1 MNRGTAGQ
9 WARWLLLWL
18 LPLHALAQPVA
29 PDVLV
34 RTTVTE
40 VLQSI
45 RQSSDARVVQD
56 AVERKV
62 LPHFDFKAMTQLA
75 MGKSWRDATTAQQ
88 ARLETA
94 FRELLVRTY
103 TAALSNASKV
113 ERTVDVRPLVLAA
126 GETETLVR
134 TQVKESGRPP
144 LSIDYRMTLSAAG
157 WKVTDIVA
165 EGASLVISYRSS
177 FSAEIS
183 RSGIDGL
190 IRALEDK
197 NRQAAKA

>member
-1 MNRGTAGQ
+1 MNRRTARH
-9 WARWLLLWL
+9 WLCWLLLWF
-18 LPLHALAQPVA
+18 LPVQAVAQGLA
-29 PDVLV
+29 PDALV
-34 RTTVTE
+34 RTTVTD
-40 VLQSI
+40 VLQVI

-56 AVERKV
+56 TVERKV

-75 MGKSWRDATTAQQ
+75 MGKFWRDASPAQQ

-113 ERTVDVRPLVLAA
+113 ERMVDVRPLVLAA

-144 LSIDYRMTLSAAG
+144 LAIDYRMTLTATG

-177 FSAEIS
+177 FGAEIS

-190 IRALEDK
+190 IRVLEDK
-197 NRQAAKA
+197 NRQADKA

>member
-1 MNRGTAGQ
+1 MNRGAVQRGFI
-9 WARWLLLWL
+9 WLLLWL
-18 LPLHALAQPVA
+18 LPILATAQPVA

-34 RTTVTE
+34 RATVTD
-40 VLQSI
+40 VLQVI
-45 RQSSDARVVQD
+45 RQSSDARVVQET
-56 AVERKV
+56 VERKV
-62 LPHFDFKAMTQLA
+62 LPHFDFRAMTQLA
-75 MGKSWRDATTAQQ
+75 MGKFWRDASPAQQ

-103 TAALSNASKV
+103 TAALSDASRV
-113 ERTVDVRPLVLAA
+113 ERTVEVRPLSLKP

-134 TQVKESGRPP
+134 TQVKEPGRPP
-144 LSIDYRMTLSAAG
+144 LAIDYRMTVSAAG
-157 WKVTDIVA
+157 WKVTEIVA

-177 FSAEIS
+177 FGTEIS

-190 IRALEDK
+190 IRLLEDK